1 MAWKGTPA
9 EKRAWAI
16 KKAKERQS
24 QSEKQG
30 SKPLPG
36 YSVPAHEHAC
46 QPRDIER
53 EEIKPGSRVVDQA
66 RCKVCGRTWTR
77 TRNARGF
84 PELKV
89 VPLTKRK
96 PSQ

>member
-24 QSEKQG
+24 QAERRG
-30 SKPLPG
+30 AKPLPG

-46 QPRDIER
+46 EPRDIKQ
-53 EEIKPGSRVVDQA
+53 EEIIPGSSTVSKA
-66 RCKVCGRTWTR
+66 LCTVCGRTWTR
-77 TRNARGF
+77 TRNSRGF

-89 VPLTKRK
+89 VPLTKKK